1 MMVAVNFGIFIGPMD
16 EGGMNVVKHD
26 SLEYARRVTNFVI
39 GATISRSLSRTEH
52 LLCPCADC
60 MNETQFPAN
69 QVHEYLLTRGFMR
82 NYACQDNH
90 GEDEN
95 DNVHNHGDGMDGE
108 NAELPADE
116 GGYDSEESDGLD
128 QMLRDGETA

>member
-1 MMVAVNFGIFIGPMD
+1 
-16 EGGMNVVKHD
+16 
-26 SLEYARRVTNFVI
+26 
-39 GATISRSLSRTEH
+39 
-52 LLCPCADC
+52 
-60 MNETQFPAN
+60 
-69 QVHEYLLTRGFMR
+69 MR

-108 NAELPADE
+108 NAELPVDE

-128 QMLRDGETA
+128 QMLRDGETAYSDERQYEKFKSMVQDSKTPLYPGCKEERSKLQMSSYRCCS